1 MARASLKAEKKQP
14 AKSKEQ
20 RAQSLTPP
28 PTTHHPSPKEIPA
41 VPQVAAP
48 KISEPQPKTSQFVQ
62 EELPADFWE
71 RESIPVEA
79 YEDEVPLESLPTSK
93 TATPSKG
100 QAASPIKHPL
110 FAELQALFPGKIV
123 RIETT
128 KPGAKTGDDSKDESE
143 LSTQADQPLDDSESE
158 GE

>member
-14 AKSKEQ
+14 AKSTEQ

-28 PTTHHPSPKEIPA
+28 PKEIPA

-48 KISEPQPKTSQFVQ
+48 KISEPQPKTPQFVQ

-93 TATPSKG
+93 VATPSKG
-100 QAASPIKHPL
+100 QSASPIQHPL

-143 LSTQADQPLDDSESE
+143 PSAQADQPLDDSESE